1 MNTELN
7 KNKDYAYIK
16 WHKTTILESSFD
28 EDENITLQCVI
39 PEVIKEIEQLYYE
52 QKGEIM
58 TTSSSIYELKKVNE
72 LVNKAYDILFEVD
85 EFGFSQI
92 HDDRENRN
100 RTLTNLNDISKEV
113 DTALA
118 NLLKSQSR
126 NHDLVAIKK

>member
-1 MNTELN
+1 
-7 KNKDYAYIK
+7 
-16 WHKTTILESSFD
+16 
-28 EDENITLQCVI
+28 
-39 PEVIKEIEQLYYE
+39 
-52 QKGEIM
+52 M